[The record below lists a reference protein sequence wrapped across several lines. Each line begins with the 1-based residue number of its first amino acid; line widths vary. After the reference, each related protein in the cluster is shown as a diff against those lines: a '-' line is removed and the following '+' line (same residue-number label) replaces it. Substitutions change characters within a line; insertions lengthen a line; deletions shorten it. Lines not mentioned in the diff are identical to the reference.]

1 MTHLGIWLKKR
12 NAEEEFQKQ
21 HIENAIFFDSDKN
34 SNKKKELPHG
44 HFLPTIENHEKA
56 ISEMGILNTDQI
68 VIYCHSDL
76 ISSCR
81 AWFQFI
87 YFGHNPKLVSVLN
100 GGMKKWKLESKK
112 VTNKQTKIQPSK
124 YNAKENK
131 NMIKIK
137 LEIEQNIKKKQN
149 IISEEEFNKEIKEL
163 RVKIKTFRAEKDEMV
178 KYINKLQKQE
188 LTILYEKI
196 NPIIQNYMEANSIEI
211 ILDVKNIII
220 GKASSNI
227 TEDIIKDINKKFN

>member
-1 MTHLGIWLKKR
+1 MIKK
-12 NAEEEFQKQ
+12 NKFL
-21 HIENAIFFDSDKN
+21 IIIFIFFLSTSLSFADKQISYLDMEYVVKN
-34 SNKKKELPHG
+34 SNIGK
-44 HFLPTIENHEKA
+44 
-56 ISEMGILNTDQI
+56 
-68 VIYCHSDL
+68 
-76 ISSCR
+76 
-81 AWFQFI
+81 
-87 YFGHNPKLVSVLN
+87 SVFD
-100 GGMKKWKLESKK
+100 
-112 VTNKQTKIQPSK
+112 KI
-124 YNAKENK
+124 NKENNK
-131 NMIKIK
+131 NIEKLKIK
-137 LEIEQNIKKKQN
+137 DEELKNLEQNIKKKQN

-163 RVKIKTFRAEKDEMV
+163 RVKIKIFRAEKDEMV